1 MWKLLFGLSNREAA
15 YVRAL
20 KKFGGSS
27 VKLKELAEELGV
39 STPSALEE
47 VRHLTAKGLV
57 ENRRGHITLTRK
69 GLAVLE
75 ALRLAHISLETIF
88 ARQDLAPE
96 ESCSSIHSFD
106 YAIPE
111 SLVEKLYDAA
121 GKPRVCPEGNSE
133 C

>member
-1 MWKLLFGLSNREAA
+1 LSRTNEG
-15 YVRAL
+15 Y
-20 KKFGGSS
+20 
-27 VKLKELAEELGV
+27 
-39 STPSALEE
+39 
-47 VRHLTAKGLV
+47 
-57 ENRRGHITLTRK
+57 ITLTQK

-96 ESCSSIHSFD
+96 ESCSSIHNFD

-111 SLVEKLYDAA
+111 SLVKKLYDAA
-121 GKPRVCPEGNSE
+121 GKPHVCPEGNPE